1 MTRVTFSN
9 YKSVL
14 YHGANI
20 IYGNNSDTRH
30 TGVVH
35 SDPKWN
41 GGFKCA
47 GRSILN
53 LLEEFDNVMIV
64 A

>member
-9 YKSVL
+9 YKQVL
-14 YHGANI
+14 YNGAQI
-20 IYGNNSDTRH
+20 IYGSYN
-30 TGVVH
+30 GFVYA
-35 SDPKWN
+35 DPNWN

>member
-1 MTRVTFSN
+1 MTRVTFAN

-14 YHGANI
+14 YHGATI
-20 IYGNNSDTRH
+20 IYGSYS
-30 TGVVH
+30 GIVH
-35 SDPKWN
+35 ADSNWN

-53 LLEEFDNVMIV
+53 LLEEFDNVMVV

>member
-14 YHGANI
+14 YHGAQI
-20 IYGNNSDTRH
+20 IYGSYN
-30 TGVVH
+30 GIVH
-35 SDPKWN
+35 ADSKWN

-53 LLEEFDNVMIV
+53 LLEEFDNVMVV